1 MVARRLAHRRLRQ
14 VLRLISS
21 QGVWTEIK
29 QFLNPRVLV
38 RGLVRR
44 AEENPSP
51 PALFEMATAY
61 WLSQAI
67 YVAAKLGIAD
77 LLRNG
82 PQSCVALATSTG
94 SDAPSLFR
102 LMRALSSVGIF
113 AHLGRGH
120 FALSRL
126 AERLQTGVHGS
137 LRAMVITIGEI
148 HYQAC
153 GSLLHSVQTGSPA
166 FNTVFGA
173 SLFDYLQ
180 QNTDAAD
187 AFNQGMAN
195 VSSLLAYAVLMAYDF
210 AGISSI
216 VDVGGGQGKLL
227 EKILQFNPDITGT
240 VFDTASTIEGAQ
252 QGFGGDVRKRR
263 CSYVVGDFFTS
274 VPQGADAYLLCG
286 VIHDWDDRRALRILR
301 NCRRAMTEKGRL
313 LIVDMVVPDTD
324 ATSFSKLLDLN
335 MLAMTGGRE
344 RTQAE
349 FRALL
354 DAADY
359 KLTRIIP
366 TMAPQSI
373 IEAVTK

>member
-1 MVARRLAHRRLRQ
+1 MVARRLAPRRLRQ

-21 QGVWTEIK
+21 EGVWTEIK

-252 QGFGGDVRKRR
+252 QGFGGDLRKRR